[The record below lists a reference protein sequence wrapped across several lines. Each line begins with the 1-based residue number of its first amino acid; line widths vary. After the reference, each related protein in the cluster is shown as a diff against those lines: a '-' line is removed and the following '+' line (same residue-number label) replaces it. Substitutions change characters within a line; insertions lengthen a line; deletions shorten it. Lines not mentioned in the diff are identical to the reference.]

1 SLPPD
6 PPRLECIAITCNSLK
21 LKWGNGT
28 TNHVLS
34 ASASTEPSTTTP
46 RSITYIIEMEGKDG
60 SFNCIYTGT
69 TYSHKINKLQENNQY
84 NFRICAKNDSGAGLW
99 SEMYTFTT
107 SKAPPNAL
115 KAPNINE
122 ITSTSCV
129 FNWQPHKP
137 LGRDPISYILQLQIY
152 RKENDYTEIYHGELT
167 SYRAT
172 NLEAGVDYR
181 ARVCAIR
188 STSEGLALNSPFS
201 PATHFVLPRPEDL
214 AAALSVTRTSNNH
227 LLNDDNHSE
236 QKLSFLNRYRLICY
250 RKLKSIQLFES
261 RTLTDQ
267 QWAVVI
273 FVGFTLLAIFIAIFA
288 NFMYSKYTNGSS
300 ISVDNAFSSSS
311 SSTSFS
317 PGIKK

>member
-1 SLPPD
+1 M
-6 PPRLECIAITCNSLK
+6 
-21 LKWGNGT
+21 
-28 TNHVLS
+28 
-34 ASASTEPSTTTP
+34 
-46 RSITYIIEMEGKDG
+46 TYF

-69 TYSHKINKLQENNQY
+69 TYSHKINKLQENTSY
-84 NFRICAKNDSGAGLW
+84 NFRICAKNDSGAGPW
-99 SEMYTFTT
+99 SEVYTFITT
-107 SKAPPNAL
+107 KAPPNAL
-115 KAPNINE
+115 KGLFLFLKFIEFSKYFLIAPNINE
-122 ITSTSCV
+122 ITSTSCL
-129 FNWQPHKP
+129 FHWQAHKP
-137 LGRDPISYILQLQIY
+137 LGKDPISYILQLQIY
-152 RKENDYTEIYHGELT
+152 RKENDYTEIYHGNLT

-201 PATHFVLPRPEDL
+201 SPTHFVLPRPEDL
-214 AAALSVTRTSNNH
+214 AAALSVTRTSNH

-236 QKLSFLNRYRLICY
+236 QKFSFINRYRLLIN
-250 RKLKSIQLFES
+250 RKLKSLQLFES

-267 QWAVVI
+267 QWAIVI

-288 NFMYSKYTNGSS
+288 NFMYSKYNNGSS

-311 SSTSFS
+311 SSSFS